1 MANRTILIADDDV
14 DLIRLLRTG
23 LQSLPIDIRETYDA
37 TSALTIIQR
46 CPPSLVIL
54 DINMPGGNGLSA
66 CEMLKSDKHM
76 ARVPVIILSG
86 RSDDATR
93 DRCRQMGAH
102 FVCKGPN
109 VLGEI
114 KQLVCQLLPSLRM
127 AQHAASSR

>member
-1 MANRTILIADDDV
+1 MDNRSILIADDDV

-23 LQSLPIDIRETYDA
+23 LKSLPVDIRETYDA

-66 CEMLKSDKHM
+66 CEMLKTDKHM
-76 ARVPVIILSG
+76 ASVPVIILSG

-93 DRCRQMGAH
+93 ERCSQMGAH
-102 FVCKGPN
+102 FVCKGPKA
-109 VLGEI
+109 VSELKAQI
-114 KQLVCQLLPSLRM
+114 SSLL
-127 AQHAASSR
+127 AIN

>member
-1 MANRTILIADDDV
+1 MDNRSILIADDDV

-23 LQSLPIDIRETYDA
+23 LQSLGVEIRETYDA

-46 CPPSLVIL
+46 CPPSVIIL

-66 CEMLKSDKHM
+66 CEMLKTDKHM

-93 DRCRQMGAH
+93 ARCSQMGAH
-102 FVCKGPN
+102 FVCKGPKAISE
-109 VLGEI
+109 LKAHIGG
-114 KQLVCQLLPSLRM
+114 LL
-127 AQHAASSR
+127 ATI